1 LLSPWPFGG
10 AAGQE
15 IPGAFDVGSRKRRA
29 VMPFK
34 TPSRNLKGQ
43 AGPVFVSPRDRWD
56 IHTVTCFSMCRTKPL
71 FPNGVN
77 DWSAQNAGA
86 ARSTWC

>member
-56 IHTVTCFSMCRTKPL
+56 IHTVTALCGLAALLVGGAMLLGTRAQRSCRSP
-71 FPNGVN
+71 
-77 DWSAQNAGA
+77 A
-86 ARSTWC
+86 